1 MDFSAMPKKINK
13 VLAESRSTKPIII
26 VLGMAGSGKTTFVKV
41 KVNIIQ
47 VLCKYLQSIKKKAIM
62 INLDPAVI
70 ETGYT
75 PDFDIR
81 ESVKYKDVMRD
92 YKLGPNGAI
101 MTSLNIYCTH
111 LSSLIDKIKNPASDH
126 E

>member
-1 MDFSAMPKKINK
+1 MDSSTVYLKIDDIMP
-13 VLAESRSTKPIII
+13 ESRSSKPIII
-26 VLGMAGSGKTTFVKV
+26 VLGMAGSGKTTFVAG
-41 KVNIIQ
+41 
-47 VLCKYLQSIKKKAIM
+47 LCKYLESIQKKAKT

-70 ETGYT
+70 HTGYT
-75 PDFDIR
+75 PDIDIR
-81 ESVKYKDVMRD
+81 ESVKYKDVMRY

-101 MTSLNIYCTH
+101 MTSLNMYCTQ

>member
-26 VLGMAGSGKTTFVKV
+26 VLGMAGSGKTTFVK
-41 KVNIIQ
+41 